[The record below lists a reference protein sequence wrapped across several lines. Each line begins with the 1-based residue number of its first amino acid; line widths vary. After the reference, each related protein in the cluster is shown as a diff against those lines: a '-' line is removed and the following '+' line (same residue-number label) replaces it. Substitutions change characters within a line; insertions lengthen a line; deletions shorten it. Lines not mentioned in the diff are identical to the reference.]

1 MLNLK
6 LFNKALMDANLN
18 GNEFKMYCLI
28 LNNCSFKKT
37 NSIEM
42 YNGFFMDKLG
52 LGERQIQNLTKSLN
66 KKGYIKIIRCANSV
80 NKNANI
86 YQLVFDE
93 KNCTPYK
100 EDNETKKIAPHI
112 SNEDN
117 EDNEKNYEMNC
128 EKNCTPYKY
137 NLSTKEN
144 INNNSSIP
152 VGPGAGSNKV
162 KENISKI
169 ISNMNNFISDI
180 REFNA
185 DCTKAVENG
194 KAAIKY
200 YGKHKTSASVKQ
212 RAIIEEQIE
221 NFQKAL
227 KDRKKY
233 IGNNLSEEERKKLD
247 PATEEYQISI
257 GHKVVWNYDKALQF
271 AESIAAGDTKTE
283 ECISQM
289 NKYVEQHTAA
299 TTPEV
304 VQSYKKIFTDRIKEM
319 RGLQINNAANN
330 NCASTIDEDVPF

>member
-52 LGERQIQNLTKSLN
+52 LGERQVQRTSKSLEE
-66 KKGYIKIIRCANSV
+66 KKYIKIIRCANSV

-86 YQLVFDE
+86 YQLVFDD
-93 KNCTPYK
+93 KNVTPYK
-100 EDNETKKIAPHI
+100 ENTTATKMSPHI
-112 SNEDN
+112 SNEDVEN
-117 EDNEKNYEMNC
+117 NDKNGDINC
-128 EKNCTPYKY
+128 DKNVTPYKY
-137 NLSTKEN
+137 NLSTKEK

-152 VGPGAGSNKV
+152 VVSGTGSNKV

-200 YGKHKTSASVKQ
+200 YEKYKTSASMKQ

-257 GHKVVWNYDKALQF
+257 GHKVVWNYNKALQF
-271 AESIAAGDTKTE
+271 AESIAAGDTKIE

-304 VQSYKKIFTDRIKEM
+304 VQSYKKIFTDRIKEI

-330 NCASTIDEDVPF
+330 NCAATIDEDVPF

>member
-1 MLNLK
+1 MINLK

-28 LNNCSFKKT
+28 LNNCSFNKT

-52 LGERQIQNLTKSLN
+52 LGERQIQRTSKSLEE
-66 KKGYIKIIRCANSV
+66 KKYIKIIRCANSV

-86 YQLVFDE
+86 YQLVFDD
-93 KNCTPYK
+93 KNVTPYK
-100 EDNETKKIAPHI
+100 ENIVATKMSPHI
-112 SNEDN
+112 SNEDVEN
-117 EDNEKNYEMNC
+117 NDKNGDINC
-128 EKNCTPYKY
+128 DKNVTPYKY

-144 INNNSSIP
+144 INNNSIVDKVPST
-152 VGPGAGSNKV
+152 GTNKV

-200 YGKHKTSASVKQ
+200 YERHKTSASVKQ

-271 AESIAAGDTKTE
+271 AKSIAAGDAKTE

-289 NKYVEQHTAA
+289 NEYVEWHTAA

-304 VQSYKKIFTDRIKEM
+304 VQTYKKIFTDMIKEL
-319 RGLQINNAANN
+319 RGLQTNNEATNSSAAV
-330 NCASTIDEDVPF
+330 EDKNLPF

>member
-1 MLNLK
+1 MINLK
-6 LFNKALMDANLN
+6 LFNQALMDANLN

-28 LNNCSFKKT
+28 LNNCSLNRT

-52 LGERQIQNLTKSLN
+52 LGKRQIQRTSKSLEQ
-66 KKGYIKIIRCANSV
+66 KGYIKIIRGTNSV

-86 YQLVFDE
+86 YQLLFSD
-93 KNCTPYK
+93 KNVTPYK
-100 EDNETKKIAPHI
+100 ENIGATKMSPHI
-112 SNEDN
+112 RNEDVEN
-117 EDNEKNYEMNC
+117 DDINCDKNV
-128 EKNCTPYKY
+128 TPYKY

-144 INNNSSIP
+144 INNNNNSNNSSIP
-152 VGPGAGSNKV
+152 VGSGTNKV

-169 ISNMNNFISDI
+169 ISNMNHFISNI

-194 KAAIKY
+194 NAAIKY
-200 YGKHKTSASVKQ
+200 YQRHKTSASVKQ

-227 KDRKKY
+227 KDRKRY
-233 IGNNLSEEERKKLD
+233 IDNLNEGERNKLD

-257 GHKVVWNYDKALQF
+257 GNKVVWDYKKALQF
-271 AESIAAGDTKTE
+271 AVSIAESDAKTE

-289 NKYVEQHTAA
+289 NEYVEQHTAA

-304 VQSYKKIFTDRIKEM
+304 VQTYKKIFTDRIKEL
-319 RGLQINNAANN
+319 RGLQINTTNN
-330 NCASTIDEDVPF
+330 NCAADNDADVPF